1 MTKKDFEF
9 FAEFVVD
16 NDLNWGAV
24 DNLVV
29 YFTRKNPR
37 FCEERFRKAIKAHA
51 DKQQEIIN
59 GGN

>member
-16 NDLNWGAV
+16 NHLNWGAI
-24 DNLVV
+24 DKLVV

-37 FCEERFRKAIKAHA
+37 FCEDRFRKTIKFHA
-51 DKQQEIIN
+51 DKQQEAID
-59 GGN
+59 G